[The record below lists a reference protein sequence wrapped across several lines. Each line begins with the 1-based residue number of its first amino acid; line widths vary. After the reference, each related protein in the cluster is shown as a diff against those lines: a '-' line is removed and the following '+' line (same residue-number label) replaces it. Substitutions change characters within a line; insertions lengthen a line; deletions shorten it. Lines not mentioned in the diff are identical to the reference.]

1 MTPYNGYTI
10 EAFHGSSHGWRVK
23 VRRQDGLLIET
34 VAGAFESITTG
45 IESSSANDATL
56 VAKGMIDG
64 LFWLGAPTRYN

>member
-10 EAFHGSSHGWRVK
+10 ETFRSSLCGWRVK

-34 VAGAFESITTG
+34 VAGAFESITGG
-45 IESSSANDATL
+45 IESLSAHDATL